1 MKKAIVIIVWLSLV
15 SAVEHTWAQGCCTAG
30 TSALGGVERGITPYR
45 TLISSLS
52 YQSNSLEDAYEST
65 RSITD
70 PLGRTASV
78 EVLSLELEYGLAD
91 RVSVA
96 VIGSYFSKTR
106 ETTVK
111 SSSGSFSETASFK
124 GSGLGDI
131 IVLGKYQIVA
141 PTITSPWEFSMGAG
155 AKLPVGRYLQDR
167 NGTRLSID
175 LQAGNGAAD
184 LLGWGFVLKSLPN
197 LGLRFFGSTLYRY
210 AGMNFDGYRFGDEF
224 LVTIGSEYSVL
235 EYLDLSLLLKGRF
248 AQQDFSNGRMLQ
260 STGGQMY
267 SAVPNFVYREG
278 NSIFRAFLQ
287 LPVYRNV
294 NGIQLTLTRLVGL
307 ELQYFFDFRN
317 NTISSNS
324 NKEGL

>member
-15 SAVEHTWAQGCCTAG
+15 SAVEHTRAQGCCTAG

-45 TLISSLS
+45 TLIGSLS
-52 YQSNSLEDAYEST
+52 YQYNSLEDAYEST

-96 VIGSYFSKTR
+96 VVGSYLSKTR
-106 ETTVK
+106 ELTVK
-111 SSSGSFSETASFK
+111 SSSASFSETASFE
-124 GSGLGDI
+124 GYGLGDI

-141 PTITSPWEFSMGAG
+141 PTITSPWEFCVGAG
-155 AKLPVGRYLQDR
+155 AKLPVGRYLQER

-175 LQAGNGAAD
+175 LQAGSGAAD
-184 LLGWGFVLKSLPN
+184 LLGWGFVLKGLPN
-197 LGLRFFGSTLYRY
+197 LGFRFFGSTLYRY
-210 AGMNFDGYRFGDEF
+210 AGMNFDGYKFGDEF

-235 EYLDLSLLLKGRF
+235 EYLDLSVLLKSRF
-248 AQQDFSNGRMLQ
+248 AQQEFSNGRLLQ

-267 SAVPNFVYREG
+267 SVVPNFVYQEG
-278 NSIFRAFLQ
+278 NTIFRAFIQ

-307 ELQYFFDFRN
+307 ELQYFFDFRG
-317 NTISSNS
+317 
-324 NKEGL
+324 E